1 MLSQGFWAE
10 IKMGDVHLRLFSEDN
25 AQGVQASVYNVN
37 SKTWVTPSET
47 VENIEDGKDVAER
60 HAREYLKQITS
71 LEMPVLEWKR
81 ARST

>member
-1 MLSQGFWAE
+1 MLSQGYWAE

-37 SKTWVTPSET
+37 TKTWVTPSET

-60 HAREYLKQITS
+60 HARAYLQQITS